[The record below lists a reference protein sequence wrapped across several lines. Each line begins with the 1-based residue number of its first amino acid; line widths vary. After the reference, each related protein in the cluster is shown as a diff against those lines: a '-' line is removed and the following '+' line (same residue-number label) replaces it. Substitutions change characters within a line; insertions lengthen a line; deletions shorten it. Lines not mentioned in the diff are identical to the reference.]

1 MDKQR
6 ILLMYANEYDM
17 VSPQTGELVKGCTI
31 NYFFSGQNCEMLK
44 TQYASGGSV
53 GYQRAK
59 CSIDYDKREKIY
71 AVPAI
76 YDAQFMLTVG
86 SDGKPVLKAVD
97 LDYVGEVK
105 FSMTPDASWGK
116 DEPKEKAKQ

>member
-1 MDKQR
+1 MDSQR

-17 VSPQTGELVKGCTI
+17 KTDNGDLVKGCTI

-44 TQYASGGSV
+44 TQYASGGSI

-59 CSIDYDKREKIY
+59 CSLDYEKREKIY
-71 AVPAI
+71 AVPGI

-105 FSMTPDASWGK
+105 FSMVQEK
-116 DEPKEKAKQ
+116 DKPKQ